1 MSNEENKP
9 NEAIELGKVGKQ
21 NMEAKTEY
29 VKVKATKVASVKPP
43 IEDKIRGLHER
54 GFNYDQIAAMLMCQ
68 KSLVKQTLE

>member
-21 NMEAKTEY
+21 NMEAKIEY
-29 VKVKATKVASVKPP
+29 KKVKATKISSVKPP
-43 IEDKIRGLHER
+43 IEDKIKGLQAR

-68 KSLVKQTLE
+68 KSLVKQILG

>member
-1 MSNEENKP
+1 MNNIENNSNAEP
-9 NEAIELGKVGKQ
+9 ELGKVGKQ

-54 GFNYDQIAAMLMCQ
+54 GFDHNRIAAMLMCQ
-68 KSLVKQTLE
+68 KSLVKQILG

>member
-1 MSNEENKP
+1 MSNIENNSNAEP
-9 NEAIELGKVGKQ
+9 ELGKVGKQ

-54 GFNYDQIAAMLMCQ
+54 GFNYDQIAAMLVIQ
-68 KSLVKQTLE
+68 KSLVKQTLG